1 MRVNVLDLKYLCLYR
16 IMILNKI
23 YVINKH
29 IYPFNESACYIGDE
43 IDESI

>member
-1 MRVNVLDLKYLCLYR
+1 
-16 IMILNKI
+16 
-23 YVINKH
+23 VIDKH